1 MTVAVKIAKLIVVV
15 AKKTVD
21 ENLAKLIVVEVA
33 KKTVVEKVVEITA
46 VVVAEEIVAEED
58 AAV

>member
-1 MTVAVKIAKLIVVV
+1 LTVAVKIAKLIVVV

-21 ENLAKLIVVEVA
+21 ENSAKLIVVEVA
-33 KKTVVEKVVEITA
+33 KKTVVEITA